1 MFKFGTLNTINYV
14 KDLGIT
20 LANDQPEDGSPKHI
34 LECCALLESLWLNNH
49 QVIGYAHEVIF
60 KGKIYDFLLLST
72 SMDGAWCRND
82 VKVSL
87 ILFDD
92 KEPLVFTDKLKSTT
106 PLKNGIS
113 VLCIDYDHFKN
124 MKKIILEFIADHLKY
139 QAIEA

>member
-1 MFKFGTLNTINYV
+1 MFKFGTLNTIDYV

-34 LECCALLESLWLNNH
+34 LEALLESLWLNNH

-60 KGKIYDFLLLST
+60 QGKIYDFLLLST
-72 SMDGAWCRND
+72 SMDGASCRAD

-92 KEPLVFTDKLKSTT
+92 KEPLVFSDKLKST
-106 PLKNGIS
+106 PLKYSIS
-113 VLCIDYDHFKN
+113 VLRIDYDHFHK
-124 MKKIILEFIADHLKY
+124 MKEIILEFITDNLKY